1 FNAFT
6 DGLQWPGK
14 AADERLSVA
23 IADVQY
29 DWVKTMGLTLAEG
42 RDFSPAYGA
51 DCMSCLLNEAAVPK
65 MGLQAPVD
73 GTKVG
78 GKTVIGVVKD
88 FVYNGPMTIPRPM
101 VVWLDNGA
109 ISHVFVRFRNDNNW
123 RNTLAQVEKVF
134 KEINPGYPFEFRF
147 TKEEYQQS
155 FEG

>member
-1 FNAFT
+1 ILRAGLLRIAGVQGVSAGNSNLIRFNAFT

-14 AADERLSVA
+14 AADERLSLA

-51 DCMSCLLNEAAVPK
+51 DSMSCLLNEAAVRK
-65 MGLQAPVD
+65 MGLQAPVA

-88 FVYNGPMTIPRPM
+88 FVYNGPMTI
-101 VVWLDNGA
+101 
-109 ISHVFVRFRNDNNW
+109 
-123 RNTLAQVEKVF
+123 
-134 KEINPGYPFEFRF
+134 
-147 TKEEYQQS
+147 
-155 FEG
+155 